1 MALLLLLF
9 CVDALKTAPFMR
21 DRTGGGIIMFKFK
34 EIKEVK
40 PDETKKVK
48 TQKEEG
54 LTKKVKTQK
63 EEGFLKIKPEAGMT
77 KLEAL
82 CFWDEMFSHRGV

>member
-1 MALLLLLF
+1 
-9 CVDALKTAPFMR
+9 
-21 DRTGGGIIMFKFK
+21 MFKFREVK
-34 EIKEVK
+34 EIK

-48 TQKEEG
+48 TQKD
-54 LTKKVKTQK
+54 
-63 EEGFLKIKPEAGMT
+63 EGFKQIKPEAGMT